1 MVRYNLKCLI
11 SARCQKL
18 SFLFMFTL
26 EYSCSQKSTWFG
38 VSSSGLGSRVC
49 HLLTWP
55 CWDTCGVWASASQ
68 VTSHVEWEV
77 QLLVTFPVP
86 YYYIVPNSE
95 SLDMVGNGDGGII
108 ICGVRSIQSRYN
120 SLCTPDK
127 SYIFP
132 LSSWWASHPSSCP
145 QLTKALEVLICSGG
159 LGCPPPYKRMKTQG
173 DGILSHPLLLP
184 KTHTFYWEH

>member
-1 MVRYNLKCLI
+1 MYVSVFQLPAEWKEVREDESGQIWGLYYKGAHIMVRYNLKCLI
-11 SARCQKL
+11 SARCQEL

-55 CWDTCGVWASASQ
+55 CWDTCGVWASALQ

-77 QLLVTFPVP
+77 QLLLTFPVP

-108 ICGVRSIQSRYN
+108 ICGI
-120 SLCTPDK
+120 K
-127 SYIFP
+127 SY
-132 LSSWWASHPSSCP
+132 
-145 QLTKALEVLICSGG
+145 
-159 LGCPPPYKRMKTQG
+159 
-173 DGILSHPLLLP
+173 
-184 KTHTFYWEH
+184 